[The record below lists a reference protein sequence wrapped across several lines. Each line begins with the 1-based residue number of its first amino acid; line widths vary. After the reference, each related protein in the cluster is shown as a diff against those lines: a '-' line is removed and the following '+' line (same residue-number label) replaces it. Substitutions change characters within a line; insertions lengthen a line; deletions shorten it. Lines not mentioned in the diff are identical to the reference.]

1 MANPK
6 IPSNAQELTPD
17 WLTDALRETGA
28 IKYSRVTAVDLKPDI
43 AAGVGFMCQLSQ
55 LGLTYDRPE
64 QGAPLSLIAK
74 LPTPVQENRE
84 IADLFRFYEMESR
97 FYEEVAGGISMR
109 TPHCYYNQ
117 RAADSTDFIVLLE
130 DLSPARVADQLTG
143 CSMEEAELA
152 LRELAKFHAAW
163 WESPKLDQLDW
174 LWSFND
180 PVRSA
185 ASQQSY
191 QQAWTPFVENFG
203 GTLPPAI
210 LELGERFGDQV
221 VALTNLLAE
230 HPVTISHGDYR
241 LDNLFFASPEG
252 GAPLTVIDWQI
263 ISRGRGVFDVAYFMT
278 GTLPPEVR
286 KEKDEPFLRMYHDI
300 LLENGVTG
308 YDFDECWHDYRA
320 STLFCWLYAVIILG
334 TLDVAN
340 ERGLALFTA
349 NLERNVAA
357 LTDLNAGELLPG

>member
-1 MANPK
+1 MANIT
-6 IPSNAQELTPD
+6 IPSSPQALTPE
-17 WLTDALRETGA
+17 WLTDALRETGT

-43 AAGVGFMCQLSQ
+43 AAGVGFMCQLAQ

-64 QGAPLSLIAK
+64 QGAPASLIAK
-74 LPTPVQENRE
+74 QPTPAPENRE

-117 RAADSTDFIVLLE
+117 RASDSTDFIVLLE
-130 DLSPARVADQLTG
+130 DLAPARVADQVTG
-143 CSMEEAELA
+143 CSLEQAELA

-163 WESPKLDQLDW
+163 WESPKLDDLDW

-180 PVRSA
+180 PVRSG

-191 QQAWTPFVENFG
+191 QQAWVPFVEHFG
-203 GTLPPAI
+203 STLPPAI
-210 LELGERFGDQV
+210 RDIGERFGTQV
-221 VALTNLLAE
+221 IALTNQLAE

-320 STLFCWLYAVIILG
+320 STLFCWLYAVIVLG
-334 TLDVAN
+334 SMDVAN
-340 ERGLALFTA
+340 ERGLALFTG

>member
-1 MANPK
+1 MPNLK
-6 IPSNAQELTPD
+6 IPSSAQELTPD
-17 WLTDALRETGA
+17 WLTDALRETGT

-64 QGAPLSLIAK
+64 QGAPASLIAK

-117 RAADSTDFIVLLE
+117 RASDSTDFIVLLE
-130 DLSPARVADQLTG
+130 DLAPARVADQLTG

-174 LWSFND
+174 LWMFND
-180 PVRSA
+180 PVRSG

-191 QQAWTPFVENFG
+191 QQAWVPFVEQVG
-203 GTLPPAI
+203 STLTREI
-210 LELGERFGDQV
+210 LELGDRFGDQV
-221 VALTNLLAE
+221 VALTNQLAE
-230 HPVTISHGDYR
+230 HPVTISHGDFR

-286 KEKDEPFLRMYHDI
+286 KEKDEPFLRMYHEI

-308 YDFDECWHDYRA
+308 YNFDQCWHDYRT
-320 STLFCWLYAVIILG
+320 STLFCWLYSVIQIG
-334 TLDVAN
+334 SLDPSN
-340 ERGLALFTA
+340 ERGLAVFSA
-349 NLERNVAA
+349 ILERNAAA
-357 LTDLNAGELLPG
+357 LTDLNAGELLSG